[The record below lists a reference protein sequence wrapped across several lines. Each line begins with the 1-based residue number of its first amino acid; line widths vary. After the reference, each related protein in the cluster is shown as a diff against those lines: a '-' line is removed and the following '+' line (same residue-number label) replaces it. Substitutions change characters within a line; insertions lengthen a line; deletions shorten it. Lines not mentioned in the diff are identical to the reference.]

1 MDLEMRGKNQ
11 KLAQAVD
18 LYIATLKSSP
28 TTIFSFESGVRRKG
42 SKVWVTYTELAGSQ

>member
-42 SKVWVTYTELAGSQ
+42 SKVWVTYTELADSQ